1 MRKLNSLLTFFYPF
15 SCRFRLHCLYFSK
28 RLGNF
33 SFSFPELVSLL
44 TIDQEGR
51 DVFNRKYSNKNEW
64 KKNKCK
70 LTK

>member
-15 SCRFRLHCLYFSK
+15 SCLFRLHCLYFSK

>member
-15 SCRFRLHCLYFSK
+15 SCLFRLHCLYFSK
-28 RLGNF
+28 RLGNI

-44 TIDQEGR
+44 TIDQERR

-64 KKNKCK
+64 KKNKRNLAK
-70 LTK
+70 

>member
-15 SCRFRLHCLYFSK
+15 SCLFRLHCLYFSK
-28 RLGNF
+28 RLGNS

-64 KKNKCK
+64 QKNKCK